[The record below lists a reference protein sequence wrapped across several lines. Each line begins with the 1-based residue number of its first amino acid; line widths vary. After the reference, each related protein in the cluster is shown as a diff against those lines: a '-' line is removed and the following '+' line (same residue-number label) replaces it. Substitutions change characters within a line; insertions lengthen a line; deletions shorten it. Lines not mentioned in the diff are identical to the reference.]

1 MMPEKVK
8 VRRAIPEK
16 ENDFDDDNSEEETKK
31 VRKRKKKVPGQKRV
45 TGINI
50 NIFEYSPLLRIFTVA
65 FLLSLAP
72 AGGSNPAGQS
82 ANLI

>member
-45 TGINI
+45 TGIII
-50 NIFEYSPLLRIFTVA
+50 NIFKYSPFLRIFTVA
-65 FLLSLAP
+65 FLLSSL
-72 AGGSNPAGQS
+72 AGQS
-82 ANLI
+82 PNLI

>member
-45 TGINI
+45 TGISI
-50 NIFEYSPLLRIFTVA
+50 NIFE
-65 FLLSLAP
+65 
-72 AGGSNPAGQS
+72 
-82 ANLI
+82 